1 MIKTKDKAKDQRL
14 AELRRW
20 RMKKLSTLQG
30 SHVPVSLTDVTEERG
45 EEAEAPLQDAE
56 WDHNKVVKTEVQ
68 QNSNCYNFQDQWVE
82 EDQTPTSTKQ
92 APRKQQVLRYLNIKF
107 YATLILSSTLPQYQ
121 VLRYPNIK
129 FYATS
134 TKTQIAGGEEED
146 ASESRHGGENEDEN
160 NKDKPFKKADSTSQP
175 KTITTTS
182 PGSCVS
188 CGATVS
194 KTNTKK
200 KTKKK

>member
-1 MIKTKDKAKDQRL
+1 
-14 AELRRW
+14 
-20 RMKKLSTLQG
+20 MKKLSTPQG

-45 EEAEAPLQDAE
+45 EEVEAPLQDAE
-56 WDHNKVVKTEVQ
+56 WDHSKVVKTEVQ

-107 YATLILSSTLPQYQ
+107 YATPILSSTLPQYQ

-134 TKTQIAGGEEED
+134 TKTQNAGGEEED
-146 ASESRHGGENEDEN
+146 ASESRHGWLQHNC
-160 NKDKPFKKADSTSQP
+160 
-175 KTITTTS
+175 KTEEVRPQI
-182 PGSCVS
+182 
-188 CGATVS
+188 
-194 KTNTKK
+194 KK
-200 KTKKK
+200 KCKWPLQHRKKKIQWQRKSRQAGWRR